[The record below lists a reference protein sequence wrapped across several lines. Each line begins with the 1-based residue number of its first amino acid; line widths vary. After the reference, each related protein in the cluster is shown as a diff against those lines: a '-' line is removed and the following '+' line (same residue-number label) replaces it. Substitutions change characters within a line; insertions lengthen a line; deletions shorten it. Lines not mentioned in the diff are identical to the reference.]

1 MTWILPLVEITET
14 FQFHVIFSKMQFI
27 SSTRT
32 FSLDE
37 SEEKKILITWPLN
50 NVKRKS
56 SNEIN
61 LELLLDGDDDDVAV
75 DAPDVRTTCCCC
87 SWHSVESTVQ
97 NGSLWNPLPKMGFC
111 GIHCPKWFFL
121 ESTGQNGT

>member
-37 SEEKKILITWPLN
+37 SEEKKNFDHLTFKQCKEKII
-50 NVKRKS
+50 KR
-56 SNEIN
+56 
-61 LELLLDGDDDDVAV
+61 D
-75 DAPDVRTTCCCC
+75 
-87 SWHSVESTVQ
+87 
-97 NGSLWNPLPKMGFC
+97 
-111 GIHCPKWFFL
+111 
-121 ESTGQNGT
+121 